1 MYHTSNTAAAR
12 KRTRD
17 NGASQRLPSP
27 LRGTSLTPPS
37 STVSVMRHPEAQLEL
52 AEAIGAGDR
61 ATAPLAARRDPRGV
75 RWPAP
80 PAGQKKPAVPKPEG
94 QCHWSRPGPKDV
106 NAAISDDPAGRSKRS
121 AATPTRLL
129 RRFLLSRVGQVR
141 WAHRSRNETVESE
154 WPRCRTVESDAAANQ
169 RRSLRT

>member
-17 NGASQRLPSP
+17 NGASQRLPSL

-61 ATAPLAARRDPRGV
+61 ATAPFAARTDPRGV

-80 PAGQKKPAVPKPEG
+80 LARQKRPAVPKPEG
-94 QCHWSRPGPKDV
+94 RKCRHFGRPSGQGEAPRRQ
-106 NAAISDDPAGRSKRS
+106 PAYWGAFRSIGTARC
-121 AATPTRLL
+121 
-129 RRFLLSRVGQVR
+129 VGLVVQ
-141 WAHRSRNETVESE
+141 
-154 WPRCRTVESDAAANQ
+154 D
-169 RRSLRT
+169 

>member
-61 ATAPLAARRDPRGV
+61 ATAPFAARTDPRGV

-80 PAGQKKPAVPKPEG
+80 PARQKKPAVPKPEG

-106 NAAISDDPAGRSKRS
+106 NAAISDAPPGRAKRRDANPPIGALS
-121 AATPTRLL
+121 AQSERPGALGSSFKTERVE
-129 RRFLLSRVGQVR
+129 FESRVPG
-141 WAHRSRNETVESE
+141 
-154 WPRCRTVESDAAANQ
+154 
-169 RRSLRT
+169 